1 MDVVNSSNKNIA
13 KMLLTV
19 CIILG
24 FLSCSGSTMKG
35 KSMITDQLK
44 NAEKYYSMNPGF
56 ERAFSFLRMD
66 SLANLP
72 AGKHEIDGDRL
83 FAIIQKEKGRSKAE
97 AKLEAH
103 RKYID
108 IQYVISGPE
117 EMGWRPTAECRSVE
131 SPYDE
136 SQDIG
141 FFNDEP
147 ETWTKVTAGHFA
159 IFTPADAHAPMV
171 SSGEIH
177 KVVIK
182 VRTDQ

>member
-1 MDVVNSSNKNIA
+1 
-13 KMLLTV
+13 
-19 CIILG
+19 
-24 FLSCSGSTMKG
+24 
-35 KSMITDQLK
+35 MITDQLK

-72 AGKHEIDGDRL
+72 VGRHEIDGDRL

-117 EMGWRPTAECRSVE
+117 EMGWRPTATCKSVQ
-131 SPYDE
+131 SPYNE

-147 ETWTKVTAGHFA
+147 ETWTEVAAGHFA
-159 IFTPADAHAPMV
+159 IFTPEDAHAPMV

-177 KVVIK
+177 KVVLK
-182 VRTDQ
+182 VRAAD